1 MDKIVLAWFD
11 PLMVEVF
18 NYGMY
23 CDHGLKGKTWG
34 ANVDLELFTCLL
46 HCDHGLEGIVWE
58 IEVLS
63 WHCMNESSMKIMWS
77 CYECKCVTIERLF
90 LNLTLMNVDDR
101 IWRILQCK
109 VYLELVGL
117 MHHFLV

>member
-23 CDHGLKGKTWG
+23 
-34 ANVDLELFTCLL
+34 
-46 HCDHGLEGIVWE
+46 CDHGLEGIVWE

-109 VYLELVGL
+109 VYLGSVG
-117 MHHFLV
+117 